1 MTKKL
6 FIFVILFCFGMV
18 LTTNAQVMTDKQK
31 ASYAL
36 GAGNGLQWGNMGLD
50 IDYDAY
56 LQGMKDGFKNENQ
69 FTDEEMQAAFGIL
82 DSMVKAHQD
91 QILNDEKKAGSE
103 FLARNKKEPGV
114 IETPSG
120 LQYKVIVEGTGASPK
135 ATDKVKVHY
144 TGKTL
149 DGNVFDSSVERGE
162 PITFPLNGVISGW
175 TEGLQLMKEG
185 GKSILYIPYN
195 LAYGE
200 RGNQGIKPGACLI
213 FEVELIEVN
222 PAN

>member
-1 MTKKL
+1 
-6 FIFVILFCFGMV
+6 
-18 LTTNAQVMTDKQK
+18 
-31 ASYAL
+31 
-36 GAGNGLQWGNMGLD
+36 MGLD

>member
-6 FIFVILFCFGMV
+6 LILVCVFCFGLA
-18 LTTNAQVMTDKQK
+18 LTTNAQEMTDKQK

-36 GAGNGLQWGNMGLD
+36 GAGNGLQWGNMGLEL
-50 IDYDAY
+50 DYEAY
-56 LQGMKDGFKNENQ
+56 LQGMKDGFNNNNQ
-69 FTDEEMQAAFGIL
+69 FTDEQMQAAFGIL

-91 QILNDEKKAGSE
+91 KILNDEKKAGAE
-103 FLARNKKEPGV
+103 FLAKNKKEKGV
-114 IETPSG
+114 IETASG
-120 LQYKVIVEGTGASPK
+120 LQYKVIVEGTGKSPM

-149 DGNVFDSSVERGE
+149 DGKVFDSSVERGE
-162 PITFPLNGVISGW
+162 PITFPLNGVIAGW

-200 RGNQGIKPGACLI
+200 RGNQGINPGACLI

-222 PAN
+222 PN

>member
-6 FIFVILFCFGMV
+6 LILVCVFCLGMTM
-18 LTTNAQVMTDKQK
+18 TTKAQEMTDKQK

-36 GAGNGLQWGNMGLD
+36 GAGNGTQWGSMGLEL
-50 IDYDAY
+50 DYDAY
-56 LQGMKDGFKNENQ
+56 LQGLKDGFADKNKL
-69 FTDEEMQAAFGIL
+69 TDEEMQAAFSIL
-82 DSMVKAHQD
+82 DEMVKTKQNNMLAE
-91 QILNDEKKAGSE
+91 EKKAGEE
-103 FLARNKKEPGV
+103 FLAKNKKEAGV
-114 IETPSG
+114 IETASG
-120 LQYKVIVEGTGASPK
+120 LQYKVIKEGTGVSPK

-149 DGNVFDSSVERGE
+149 DGKTFDSSVDRGE
-162 PITFPLNGVISGW
+162 PITFPLNGVIAGW

-185 GKSILYIPYN
+185 GKAMLYIPYN

>member
-6 FIFVILFCFGMV
+6 LILVCVFCLGMTM
-18 LTTNAQVMTDKQK
+18 TTKAQEMTDKQK

-36 GAGNGLQWGNMGLD
+36 GAGNGMQWGPMGLELD
-50 IDYDAY
+50 FDAY
-56 LQGMKDGFKNENQ
+56 LQGLKDGMADANK
-69 FTDEEMQAAFGIL
+69 FTDEEMQAAFSIL
-82 DSMVKAHQD
+82 DSMVKAKQNKVLEEEI
-91 QILNDEKKAGSE
+91 QAGKE
-103 FLARNKKEPGV
+103 FLAKNKKEAGV
-114 IETPSG
+114 IETASG
-120 LQYKVIVEGTGASPK
+120 LQYKVIKEGTGKQPT

-149 DGNVFDSSVERGE
+149 DGKTFDSSVDRGE

-185 GKSILYIPYN
+185 GKAMLYIPYN

>member
-1 MTKKL
+1 MTTK
-6 FIFVILFCFGMV
+6 
-18 LTTNAQVMTDKQK
+18 AQEMTDKQK

-36 GAGNGLQWGNMGLD
+36 GAGNGMQWGPMGLELD
-50 IDYDAY
+50 FDAY
-56 LQGMKDGFKNENQ
+56 LQGLKDGMADANK
-69 FTDEEMQAAFGIL
+69 FTDEEMQAAFSIL
-82 DSMVKAHQD
+82 DSMVKAKQNKVLEEEI
-91 QILNDEKKAGSE
+91 QAGKE
-103 FLARNKKEPGV
+103 FLAKNKKEAGV
-114 IETPSG
+114 IETASG
-120 LQYKVIVEGTGASPK
+120 LQYKVIKEGTGKQPT

-149 DGNVFDSSVERGE
+149 DGKTFDSSVDRGE

-185 GKSILYIPYN
+185 GKAMLYIPYN